1 MKTYK
6 RIEKICSTIDF
17 ALKYYGG
24 EAVIA
29 DIGTDHGF
37 IAESVSKL
45 SGVKSVIATDISKKS
60 IEKVK
65 SLIKE
70 KNLTNISTNVGDG
83 LEAIDRAD
91 IAVIA
96 GIGGLEIT
104 KIIDGQNRNK
114 SGKRKCNIFV
124 LQPAQNI
131 VELRNWAIS
140 RHYKILKD
148 VTFED
153 NNQHYSVLV
162 VDVSKFRIYRK
173 SIYNLWLGR
182 NCEEDAEEF
191 NNYIKYLDGYL
202 EFLDSVS
209 KERFK
214 GDKILMQ
221 KYKLRKLI
229 KKKFLNKD

>member
-6 RIEKICSTIDF
+6 RIEKICNMVAF
-17 ALKYYGG
+17 ALKFCDK

-37 IAESVSKL
+37 VADGVSKL
-45 SGVKSVIATDISKKS
+45 SGVKSVLATDISEKS

-70 KNLTNISTNVGDG
+70 KKLTNIYTNVGDG
-83 LEAIDRAD
+83 LSAIDKAD

-104 KIIDGQNRNK
+104 KIIDKQNRDAV
-114 SGKRKCNIFV
+114 GKRKCNIFV

-140 RHYKILKD
+140 HHYKILKD
-148 VTFED
+148 ITFED
-153 NNQHYSVLV
+153 NSQYYSVLV
-162 VDVSKFRIYRK
+162 IDVSKFRIYRK

-182 NCEEDAEEF
+182 NSEEDSEEF
-191 NNYIKYLDGYL
+191 RSFIEYLDGYL
-202 EFLDSVS
+202 EFLDGVS
-209 KERFK
+209 KERIK

-229 KKKFLNKD
+229 KKKYSK